1 MEIIKI
7 MIDDI
12 EDIFNKFD
20 NMDISD
26 ELAMYIENRCSRVKK
41 KPLKIEIYTN
51 QELNDEVQDKVV
63 NAIRTH
69 FGLETKYNLIDTK
82 QRKVINIIY
91 FLSGFFIMLFKNLL
105 PLTNTI
111 KDIVDV
117 LGCFV
122 IWESTFNLLFT
133 DNQMDLKTDRA
144 KKISNCR
151 IVFKVK

>member
-1 MEIIKI
+1 M
-7 MIDDI
+7 
-12 EDIFNKFD
+12 F
-20 NMDISD
+20 
-26 ELAMYIENRCSRVKK
+26 
-41 KPLKIEIYTN
+41 
-51 QELNDEVQDKVV
+51 
-63 NAIRTH
+63 
-69 FGLETKYNLIDTK
+69 
-82 QRKVINIIY
+82 
-91 FLSGFFIMLFKNLL
+91 FKNLL

-144 KKISNCR
+144 RKISNCR